1 MGLRHWVLWPI
12 PPDLKLHFWSLPP
25 SHCSRSSRVQENGQ
39 SGANIS
45 TTPTATRES
54 LSERSGDSGVDE
66 AKSHVGERGPIK
78 TQTAE
83 RRLAVLALTVVGI
96 LFGVSFLF
104 GKWALQE
111 MGPAHVTLSRFA
123 LASAAL
129 LPYAL
134 FKGVWPKR
142 RDLPLFVLVGFLTV
156 PATYV
161 VQYLGLARTSA
172 TAAALIVGCGAPMIA
187 VFGRLFFAERLG
199 KVGWA
204 AVAASTVGVA
214 LTAAGPSADNDWLG
228 NVLVLL
234 SLLAVVGWALLGK
247 RIYEEYP
254 PVPATAWLLALGT
267 LTLIPAALL
276 WEGVPTLVLS
286 AVGWT
291 SVLVLGLGCSAATYA
306 LWSWG
311 VSRVPVSRAG
321 VFLNVEPLVGA
332 FLGVLVLG
340 DEWGPATVAGAAMIV
355 GAAVVVSR
363 QRKV

>member
-1 MGLRHWVLWPI
+1 M
-12 PPDLKLHFWSLPP
+12 
-25 SHCSRSSRVQENGQ
+25 
-39 SGANIS
+39 
-45 TTPTATRES
+45 
-54 LSERSGDSGVDE
+54 SERSGDPRIDE
-66 AKSHVGERGPIK
+66 AKSHVEERGPIA
-78 TQTAE
+78 TPTTE
-83 RRLAVLALTVVGI
+83 RRLAVLALTTVGV

-161 VQYLGLARTSA
+161 VQYLGLALTSA

-187 VFGRLFFAERLG
+187 VFGRLFLAERLG
-199 KVGWA
+199 KVGWT
-204 AVAASTVGVA
+204 AVGASTVGVT
-214 LTAAGPSADNDWLG
+214 LTVARPGADNDWLG

-234 SLLAVVGWALLGK
+234 SLLAVVGWALFGK
-247 RIYEEYP
+247 RIYQEYP

-267 LTLIPAALL
+267 LTLTPVALL
-276 WEGVPTLVLS
+276 WEGVPRLDLT
-286 AVGWT
+286 AIGWI
-291 SVLVLGLGCSAATYA
+291 SVLVLGLGCSAATYT

-311 VSRVPVSRAG
+311 VGRVPVSRAG
-321 VFLNVEPLVGA
+321 VFLNIEPLVGA
-332 FLGVLVLG
+332 LLGVLVLG
-340 DEWGPATVAGAAMIV
+340 DTWGTATVVGGALIV

-363 QRKV
+363 QRSA